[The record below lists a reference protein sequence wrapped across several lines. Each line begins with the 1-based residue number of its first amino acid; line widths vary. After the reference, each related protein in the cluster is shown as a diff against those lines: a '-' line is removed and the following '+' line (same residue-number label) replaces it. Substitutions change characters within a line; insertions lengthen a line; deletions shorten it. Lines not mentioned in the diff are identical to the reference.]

1 MLLEVRTPKK
11 ARSSGRLFG
20 PTIRPMS
27 HSHNHSRANAH
38 IPDVA
43 EVIGS
48 VPALRF
54 DALLRQRREMV
65 GLEQREAVVLS
76 SVDPD
81 ELSGIEAGRR
91 RPGAETVARLV
102 DTYGCSVQDFVPPRH
117 PIDPTR
123 FDGLSEADVL
133 KHYLEMVR
141 AWRETERPQCFRAD
155 DLRTLVGILGTDGAG
170 IEAKLRALTSCSS
183 KTAKWFRRLFVL
195 GLAATSGALLY
206 QGTAAAGDS
215 AGQYQMAPAVNA
227 GSAAHSSASRP
238 AVVCHALSVTPAPV
252 PAGSSAPVPAGSSAP
267 VPAPSSGPAAVA
279 KVSVAVMAYA
289 DVQLDSAGTSVA
301 VRTNTGNPPDCAAS
315 WYVFGPQHASG
326 DALENTAVI
335 NRVMDAVAGTAT
347 LPAPG
352 QWAPGTWYGV

>member
-11 ARSSGRLFG
+11 VLSSGRLFG
-20 PTIRPMS
+20 PPIGPMT
-27 HSHNHSRANAH
+27 HSHNHSRADAST
-38 IPDVA
+38 PDVA

-65 GLEQREAVVLS
+65 GLEQREAAVMS

-81 ELSGIEAGRR
+81 ELSGIEAGRL
-91 RPGAETVARLV
+91 RPGVETVARLAG
-102 DTYGCSVQDFVPPRH
+102 TYGCSVQDFVPPRQQ
-117 PIDPTR
+117 IDPAR

-133 KHYLEMVR
+133 KHYLGMVR
-141 AWRETERPQCFRAD
+141 AWRETERPQCFRAN
-155 DLRTLVGILGTDGAG
+155 DLATLVGILGTDGAG
-170 IEAKLRALTSCSS
+170 IEAKLRALTGCSS
-183 KTAKWFRRLFVL
+183 KTAKWFRRLLVF

-206 QGTAAAGDS
+206 QGTAAAAGNS
-215 AGQYQMAPAVNA
+215 AGQSQMAPAVNA
-227 GSAAHSSASRP
+227 GMAAHSAASRP
-238 AVVCHALSVTPAPV
+238 AVACPAVSVAPAPV
-252 PAGSSAPVPAGSSAP
+252 PAGSSAPAAAGG
-267 VPAPSSGPAAVA
+267 SSGPTAVA
-279 KVSVAVMAYA
+279 KASVAVAAYA
-289 DVQLDSAGTSVA
+289 EVQLDSAGTPVA
-301 VRTNTGNPPDCAAS
+301 VRTDTGNPPNCDAS

-326 DALENTAVI
+326 HALVDTAVI